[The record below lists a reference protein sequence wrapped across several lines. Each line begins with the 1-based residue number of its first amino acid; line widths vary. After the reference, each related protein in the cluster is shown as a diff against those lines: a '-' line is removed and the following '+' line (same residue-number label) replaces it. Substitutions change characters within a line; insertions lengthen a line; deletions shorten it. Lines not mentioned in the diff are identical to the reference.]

1 MTITKRAL
9 ENLYWNQ
16 ELSIRAIASLLG
28 VSHGPIERLFRVYKI
43 PMRSKKEAGSTT
55 RYRETWALQHT
66 GVKHP
71 LHGIA
76 LAPTHREKISRSQ
89 IGNKNAWRGG
99 VRHSSDGYT
108 QIWRPDHP
116 NANNAGYVYEH
127 RLVVEKREKRYLGAD
142 EIIHHING
150 DRRDN
155 RPENLE
161 IRENIEHLR
170 EHYWKWRREIPA
182 FTEEA

>member
-1 MTITKRAL
+1 MT
-9 ENLYWNQ
+9 
-16 ELSIRAIASLLG
+16 ASLLCIDIL
-28 VSHGPIERLFRVYKI
+28 SFL
-43 PMRSKKEAGSTT
+43 S
-55 RYRETWALQHT
+55 
-66 GVKHP
+66 
-71 LHGIA
+71 
-76 LAPTHREKISRSQ
+76 SRSR
-89 IGNKNAWRGG
+89 GHANAVPRR
-99 VRHSSDGYT
+99 VLL
-108 QIWRPDHP
+108 DHP

-150 DRRDN
+150 DKRDN

-182 FTEEA
+182 FTEEGI